1 MRIRPHAAFR
11 RRAVLLAHPDEA
23 AELLAWAA
31 AAGPD
36 VAAKA
41 VVETTGFFDERIVLS
56 ASGSTTTLAIPL
68 ASGWPFAGP
77 RASVAGPLAAED
89 AAAALAA
96 AVELV
101 ASHGPLPGSKEALL
115 LAVSSEDASAAASV
129 AALMDADAPEAEGP
143 SRRDDAWWMTLGPDP
158 TTGLPWARLLADGG
172 DDPIDPAE
180 ELDASDLLAVAERHL
195 LVLVL
200 TTQRED
206 DATRFGID
214 RPVPKGATTTHR
226 CVTDAMSTLRIL
238 RDLRRERPD
247 DDART

>member
-36 VAAKA
+36 VAAQA
-41 VVETTGFFDERIVLS
+41 VVETAGVFDERIVLS

-96 AVELV
+96 AADLV
-101 ASHGPLPGSKEALL
+101 ASHGPLPESREALL
-115 LAVSSEDASAAASV
+115 LAVSSEDGVAAASV
-129 AALMDADAPEAEGP
+129 AALMDAEAPDAEGP
-143 SRRDDAWWMTLGPDP
+143 SRRDDAWWMTLEPDP
-158 TTGLPWARLLADGG
+158 TTGLPWASLLADDG
-172 DDPIDPAE
+172 DEPIDPAD
-180 ELDASDLLAVAERHL
+180 ELDAADLLAVAERHL

-206 DATRFGID
+206 GATSFGID
-214 RPVPKGATTTHR
+214 RPVPKDSTTTHR
-226 CVTDAMSTLRIL
+226 CLTDAMSTLRII
-238 RDLRRERPD
+238 RDLRADRQ
-247 DDART
+247 DA